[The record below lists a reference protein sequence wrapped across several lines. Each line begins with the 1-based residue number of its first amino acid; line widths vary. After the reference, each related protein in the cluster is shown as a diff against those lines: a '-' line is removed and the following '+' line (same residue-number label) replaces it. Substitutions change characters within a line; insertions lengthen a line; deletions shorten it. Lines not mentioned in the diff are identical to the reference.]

1 MECAQNHVLGPDVAI
16 EVEACDECNTIVDVA
31 GIAKRIR
38 AAGAGMV
45 GLIGVQSN
53 QYPRA
58 LDLARQFRAQGLT
71 VVMGGFHVSGC
82 ISMLPKLPAELQEAI
97 ELGVHLFAGEA
108 EGRMAEVLRDV
119 AARRMRSR
127 STTTSTTCRR
137 WRRRF
142 IRFCRATW

>member
-1 MECAQNHVLGPDVAI
+1 MAALGADVEI
-16 EVEACDECNTIVDVA
+16 EVEACDECNTVVDVA
-31 GIAKRIR
+31 GVAKRIR

-58 LDLARQFRAQGLT
+58 LDLGRQFRAHGLT

-82 ISMLPKLPAELQEAI
+82 ISMLPTLPPDLQEALD
-97 ELGVHLFAGEA
+97 LGIHLFAGEA

-119 AARRMRSR
+119 AAGNAKPIYNYLDDRPDMSR
-127 STTTSTTCRR
+127 
-137 WRRRF
+137 
-142 IRFCRATW
+142 AGPPLLPGNLGE